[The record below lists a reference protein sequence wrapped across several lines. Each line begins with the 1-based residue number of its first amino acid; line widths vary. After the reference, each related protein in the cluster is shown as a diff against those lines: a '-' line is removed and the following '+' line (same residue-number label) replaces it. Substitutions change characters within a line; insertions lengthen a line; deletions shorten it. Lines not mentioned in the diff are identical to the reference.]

1 MTTFNTGNPLGS
13 NSPKDLY
20 DNAENLDNGINGTAL
35 TWQDRRGVTRKSW
48 NGIETDFQQFLA
60 DGSTIEFPTWAAASA
75 AAGAGQIPLNRQ
87 VAVIGDGGTHT
98 DPVSGLTVSNSGRY
112 VMVAAGLQWRDADV
126 MSQKADRYEVRPAIS
141 QVDPLTD
148 AVRSGMYDE
157 LISRAPTAIVA
168 SSLGYSSWTQA
179 FDVGTDI
186 AAGASFDGVRAQLQL
201 GAGTTQLRIS
211 VWRRSL
217 AVTTQD
223 RAGPGLAG
231 DVLLS
236 RKSVPVSDLGLT
248 IGFAARVW
256 VPIPVV
262 IAEAGYTYLITLDAR
277 DASDAALGMGMG
289 YLSTTGL
296 SQRRMGYYLSSPS
309 AGFWSNMGAGSAIA
323 WSLGAAQ
330 LVKSADLDARAT
342 SLETFQAAIDQVI
355 PSAPQ
360 TVAALAGESAFTLP
374 TGRYTWAIGIVG
386 GLDVPAGVVA
396 DGVNVPLI
404 VEAGTAKV
412 AVWLYSRPRG
422 AAWEVQPP
430 GFTGDILVAGAQ
442 GTVDDLGIVPGA
454 PSMATVNFPLSR
466 FTVES
471 GTMYYLVVE
480 AQDVSGARLLSAIT
494 YHSVVGL
501 VADQYR
507 KFWRSGAVSSWS
519 NGASSTT
526 YRFAYDLTLT
536 GYQLDQ
542 DEVGADVW
550 LGDHI
555 LEATARWHGSELRVK
570 GIAVRSGGKRTLD
583 TTVTLAALTGGSV
596 TDEPLT
602 LRPAAGTAKTWSYMR
617 DRAAHAALTGV
628 IVKDAGS
635 GGTLGVDTD
644 YWVIPALGAFSLPG
658 TSGAERAVLVS
669 YSWKARR
676 YDLVV
681 YTPLTGAVSV
691 ITGTERVRD
700 ASEFVPAA
708 GIGQLPLFAIDVE
721 ARVILP
727 LWDNAP
733 EGVKQQSLAEF
744 RAERSRNR
752 KLLNPA
758 LRKLRQGLPL
768 KVLAYGDSNFAQM
781 GGPYSL
787 AAVRS
792 SANTVFHDRTK
803 DVGGLLANPPYGA
816 DVLATVPVYDTGDGA
831 GAVHTRFGMVWEL
844 VRAMQAGYGST
855 VTLSNRS
862 IPGTT
867 SANGTYQGQDS
878 VRLAAAVADVGAG
891 DLVLVGFGQ
900 NELGQAST
908 RANIIAICQAFQAAG
923 SAVVVVGCF
932 RPNANDLNT
941 VHTYGNWRY
950 TQRALRE
957 AAFACG
963 AAYVSTEMLYDDAV
977 QGATGLSANDFSAAT
992 FDVHPGPREHRLL
1005 GVRLASWL
1013 D

>member
-1 MTTFNTGNPLGS
+1 MTTHNTGNPVPS
-13 NSPKDLY
+13 AAVKDLY
-20 DNAENLDNGINGTAL
+20 DNAENLDSGINGDAP
-35 TWQDRRGVTRKSW
+35 TWVDRKGRTRKSMA
-48 NGIETDFQQFLA
+48 GVEQDFAKFLA

-75 AAGAGQIPLNRQ
+75 AASAGQIPLNRQ

-126 MSQKADRYEVRPAIS
+126 MSQKANRYEVRPAIS

-157 LISRAPTAIVA
+157 LISRAPTALVA
-168 SSLGYSSWTQA
+168 SSVGYSSWTQA

-201 GAGTTQLRIS
+201 VAGTTQLRVS

-231 DVLLS
+231 DVLIS

-248 IGFAARVW
+248 VGLASRVW

-262 IAEAGYTYLITLDAR
+262 IAEAGYTYLVTLDAR
-277 DASDAALGMGMG
+277 DASDAALALGMG
-289 YLSTTGL
+289 YLSATGL
-296 SQRRMGYYLSSPS
+296 SQRRMGYYLSTPS
-309 AGFWSNMGAGSAIA
+309 AGFWSNMGAGSALA

-330 LVKSADLDARAT
+330 LVKSAELDARAT
-342 SLETFQAAIDQVI
+342 SLETFKAAIDRVI

-360 TVAALAGESAFTLP
+360 TVAALAGESAFTIP

-386 GLDVPAGVVA
+386 GLDVPAGIVA
-396 DGVNVPLI
+396 DGVNIPLM
-404 VEAGTAKV
+404 VEASTAKV
-412 AVWLYSRPRG
+412 SVWLYSRPRG
-422 AAWEVQPP
+422 AAWEVQSP
-430 GFTGDILVAGAQ
+430 GFSGDVLVASAQ

-454 PSMATVNFPLSR
+454 PSMATVNLPLSR
-466 FTVES
+466 FTVEA

-480 AQDVSGARLLSAIT
+480 AQDAGGARLLSAIT
-494 YHSVVGL
+494 YHSAAGL
-501 VADQYR
+501 APDQYR
-507 KFWRSGAVSSWS
+507 KFWRSGPVSSWS

-542 DEVGADVW
+542 DDKGAEVW
-550 LGDHI
+550 LGDSI
-555 LEATARWHGSELRVK
+555 LEATARWQGAGLRVK
-570 GIAVRSGGKRTLD
+570 FTASRSGGKRALD
-583 TTVTLAALTGGSV
+583 TTVSLAPLTGGSV
-596 TDEPLT
+596 TDEPIT
-602 LRPAAGTAKTWSYMR
+602 LRAAGGTAKTWSYMR
-617 DRAAHAALTGV
+617 DRVAHAALTGV
-628 IVKDAGS
+628 VVKDAGT
-635 GGTLGVDTD
+635 GGVLGVETD
-644 YWVIPALGAFSLPG
+644 YWSIPALGAFSLPG
-658 TSGAERAVLVS
+658 TSGAERAALVS

-691 ITGTERVRD
+691 VTGVERVRD
-700 ASEFVPAA
+700 ASEFVPAP
-708 GIGQLPLFAIDVE
+708 GVGQMALFAVDVE

-727 LWDNAP
+727 VWDNAP
-733 EGVKQQSLAEF
+733 EGVKRQSMAEF
-744 RAERSRNR
+744 SSELARNR
-752 KLLNPA
+752 RLLMPV

-844 VRAMQAGYGST
+844 VRALQAGYGSN

-862 IPGTT
+862 IPGST
-867 SANGTYQGQDS
+867 SANATYQGQDT

-908 RANIIAICQAFQAAG
+908 RSNIIAICQAFQAVGA
-923 SAVVVVGCF
+923 AVVVVGCF
-932 RPNANDLNT
+932 RPNANDLNA

-957 AAFACG
+957 AAYACG
-963 AAYVSTEMLYDDAV
+963 AAYISTEMLYDDAV
-977 QGATGLSANDFSAAT
+977 AGAIGLSANDFSAAT
-992 FDVHPGPREHRLL
+992 FDVHPGPREHNLL
-1005 GVRLASWL
+1005 GKRLASWL